1 MKEIAHR
8 PDWGLLEAGNDPNL
22 GPQLERLLTEGK
34 GEFLLPPRI
43 QKYLAFRR
51 THAERLGPKGDST
64 KGEIEILDN
73 PLEILTA
80 EKTAA
85 QRLINRGLTE
95 EEAIKRVQ
103 VGVRA
108 EDQWGAKIC
117 DAVKFPGGAFGT
129 YVRDVSWGKLETGT
143 VGVAILPQL
152 EDGRFVLTRAF
163 RHATRDWVLEIPR
176 GGMDVGASIVN
187 TIKGELKK
195 EGGVEL
201 AVDPVDLG
209 QYAPD
214 SGILESRVPLY
225 HAKVK
230 ITGKEIPEETEA
242 ISGLVLLTKEQLSDV
257 LREGKYT
264 DSQGKT
270 YDCTDGFTQAAFN
283 KAHNLGLI

>member
-1 MKEIAHR
+1 MVERITDH
-8 PDWGLLEAGNDPNL
+8 GLLEARNDPSL
-22 GPQLERLLTEGK
+22 GPQLAILLSEGK

-43 QKYLAFRR
+43 QEYFAFRR
-51 THAERLGPKGDST
+51 KYADKLGPKGDSA
-64 KGEIEILDN
+64 KGEIEIVDN
-73 PLEILTA
+73 PLEILAA

-85 QRLINRGLTE
+85 QRLINRGLPE
-95 EEAIKRVQ
+95 DEAIKRVQ

-129 YVRDVSWGKLETGT
+129 YVRDISWGKLETGT

-152 EDGRFVLTRAF
+152 EDGRFVLTKAF
-163 RHATRDWVLEIPR
+163 RHATRDSVLEIPR
-176 GGMDVGASIVN
+176 GGMDVGASIIN
-187 TIKGELKK
+187 TIKRELRE

-201 AVDPVDLG
+201 VVDPVDLG
-209 QYAPD
+209 QYTPD

-242 ISGLVLLTKEQLSDV
+242 IGGLVLMTKGQLAEA
-257 LREGKYT
+257 LKEGKYT
-264 DSQGKT
+264 DSEGKT
-270 YDCTDGFTQAAFN
+270 YDLTDGFSQTAFK
-283 KAHNLGLI
+283 KAQDLELI